1 MDVGDW
7 KSNLQHPTSNV
18 QTKDRGYTM
27 KKLLYIALNELLLLL
42 KDKMAAI
49 WMVILPLGMTAI
61 MGLVFGGFGGGS
73 EAVVIDLPVVDHDG
87 GEMAAVVLDILS
99 QTGNLHLETEH
110 DEETARQLVADG
122 KRAGA
127 MVIPSGF
134 SADLTSGQPT
144 ALELIIVPGG
154 QTAPLLEG
162 MVRGVAS
169 GFSNVQTA
177 VEVAISEVQR
187 ATGSTNLDYQGIA
200 GRVVDVALERLHDP
214 PVRARI
220 TTVGSA
226 EEEEFNIFDQ
236 VVPGYAVMFAMFTVL
251 SAAGGILEEK
261 ERGTFKRL
269 LIAPIPQ
276 WSLLGGKLLAQFLMG
291 VGQIA
296 LMFIFGALVFHVQL
310 GNSLLGL
317 LLITLATCW
326 ATTSLGILLVAVIRS
341 RKQLHPITTLIIL
354 GSSAI
359 GGSWFPLFLMPKAV
373 QQVGRITLVAWA
385 MEGYNRLM
393 LLGGSLADVWVNI
406 GVLVLYGA
414 ICFAIGL
421 KLFKFKEA

>member
-1 MDVGDW
+1 VEIQ
-7 KSNLQHPTSNV
+7 LPTSNI

-27 KKLLYIALNELLLLL
+27 KKLLYIAMNELLLLL
-42 KDKMAAI
+42 KDKMAVV

-134 SADLTSGQPT
+134 SADLTSGQLT

-187 ATGSTNLDYQGIA
+187 ATGSTNLDYEGIA
-200 GRVVDVALERLHDP
+200 GRAVATALERLHDP

-296 LMFIFGALVFHVQL
+296 LMFLAGALVFHVKL

-317 LLITLATCW
+317 ALITLATCW

-354 GSSAI
+354 GTSAI

-393 LLGGSLADVWVNI
+393 ILGGSLADVWVDI

-414 ICFAIGL
+414 VCFGVGL
-421 KLFKFKEA
+421 KLFRFKEA

>member
-1 MDVGDW
+1 
-7 KSNLQHPTSNV
+7 
-18 QTKDRGYTM
+18 M
-27 KKLLYIALNELLLLL
+27 KKLLYIALNELLLLR
-42 KDKMAAI
+42 KDKMAVV
-49 WMVILPLGMTAI
+49 WMIILPLGMTTI

-73 EAVVIDLPVVDHDG
+73 EAVAIDLPVVDHDG

-99 QTGNLHLETEH
+99 QTENLHVEMEY
-110 DEETARQLVADG
+110 DEETARQLLADG
-122 KRAGA
+122 KRAG
-127 MVIPSGF
+127 VVLIPSGF
-134 SADLTSGQPT
+134 SAAITSGQPT
-144 ALELIIVPGG
+144 VLELIVTPGG

-162 MVRGVAS
+162 MVRGVTS
-169 GFSNVQTA
+169 GFSNVQTS

-187 ATGSTNLDYQGIA
+187 ATGSTNLDYEGIA
-200 GRVVDVALERLHDP
+200 RRVAATALERLEDP

-220 TTVGSA
+220 TTVGGA

-236 VVPGYAVMFAMFTVL
+236 AVPGYAVMFAMFTVL

-269 LIAPIPQ
+269 LIAPIPE

-296 LMFIFGALVFHVQL
+296 LMFLAGALIFRVQL

-326 ATTSLGILLVAVIRS
+326 ATTSLGILLVALIRS
-341 RKQLHPITTLIIL
+341 RKQIHPITTLIIL

-359 GGSWFPLFLMPKAV
+359 GGSWFPLFMMPKAV
-373 QQVGRITLVAWA
+373 QQVGRVTLVAWA

-393 LLGGSLADVWVNI
+393 ILGGGLADVWVNI
-406 GVLVLYGA
+406 GVLILYGA
-414 ICFAIGL
+414 VCFAVGL
-421 KLFKFKEA
+421 KLFRFKEA

>member
-1 MDVGDW
+1 
-7 KSNLQHPTSNV
+7 
-18 QTKDRGYTM
+18 M
-27 KKLLYIALNELLLLL
+27 KKLLYIALNELLLLR
-42 KDKMAAI
+42 KDRMAAI
-49 WMVILPLGMTAI
+49 WMIVLPLGMTLI
-61 MGLVFGGFGGGS
+61 GGLVFGAFDGGS
-73 EAVVIDLPVVDHDG
+73 EAVVIDLPVVDQDG

-99 QTGNLHLETEH
+99 QTGNLNLETAY
-110 DEETARQLVADG
+110 DEETARKLVTDG

-127 MVIPSGF
+127 VVIPSGF
-134 SADLTSGQPT
+134 GIAMISGQPT
-144 ALELIIVPGG
+144 ALELIVAPGG

-162 MVRGVAS
+162 MVRGVTSA
-169 GFSNVQTA
+169 FSNVQTT

-187 ATGSTNLDYQGIA
+187 VTGRTDLDYEGIA
-200 GRVVDVALERLHDP
+200 GRAVTTALERLHNP
-214 PVRARI
+214 SVRAQVS
-220 TTVGSA
+220 TVGS
-226 EEEEFNIFDQ
+226 EEEEFDVADQ
-236 VVPGYAVMFAMFTVL
+236 IVPGYAVMFAMFSIL

-269 LIAPIPQ
+269 LISPLPQ
-276 WSLLGGKLLAQFLMG
+276 WSLLGGKLVAQFLVG
-291 VGQIA
+291 VGQIG
-296 LMFIFGALVFHVQL
+296 LMFIFGALVFHLDL
-310 GNSLLGL
+310 GHSPLGV

-341 RKQLHPITTLIIL
+341 RKQIHPITTLVIL

-393 LLGGSLADVWVNI
+393 ILGGSLADIWVNI

-414 ICFAIGL
+414 VCFAVGL

>member
-1 MDVGDW
+1 
-7 KSNLQHPTSNV
+7 
-18 QTKDRGYTM
+18 M
-27 KKLLYIALNELLLLL
+27 KKLLYIARNELLLLR
-42 KDKMAAI
+42 KDRMAAI
-49 WMVILPLGMTAI
+49 WMIVLPLAMTTI
-61 MGLVFGGFGGGS
+61 MGLIFGGLGGGS

-87 GEMAAVVLDILS
+87 GEMATVVLDILS
-99 QTGNLHLETEH
+99 QTENLQVETEY
-110 DEETARQLVADG
+110 DEETARQLVVDG

-127 MVIPSGF
+127 MIIPPDF
-134 SADLTSGQPT
+134 SAAITSGQPT
-144 ALELIIVPGG
+144 ALELIVAPGG

-169 GFSNVQTA
+169 AFSNVQTT
-177 VEVAISEVQR
+177 VEVAFSEVQR
-187 ATGSTNLDYQGIA
+187 ATGSYDLDYEGIA
-200 GRVVDVALERLHDP
+200 GRVVATALERLEDP

-220 TTVGSA
+220 TTVGGT
-226 EEEEFNIFDQ
+226 EDEEFDIFDQ

-291 VGQIA
+291 VGQIT

-310 GNSLLGL
+310 GDSLLGL

-326 ATTSLGILLVAVIRS
+326 ATTSLGILLVSVIRS
-341 RKQLHPITTLIIL
+341 RKQIHPITTLVIL

-359 GGSWFPLFLMPKAV
+359 GGSWFPLFMMPKAV
-373 QQVGRITLVAWA
+373 QQMARITLVAWA

-393 LLGGSLADVWVNI
+393 ILGGSLADVWVDI

-414 ICFAIGL
+414 ICFGVGL
-421 KLFKFKEA
+421 KLFRFKEA

>member
-1 MDVGDW
+1 
-7 KSNLQHPTSNV
+7 
-18 QTKDRGYTM
+18 M
-27 KKLLYIALNELLLLL
+27 KKLLHITLNELLLLR
-42 KDKMAAI
+42 KDRMAAV
-49 WMVILPLGMTAI
+49 WMIILPLAMTTI
-61 MGLVFGGFGGGS
+61 MGLVFGGLGGES

-87 GEMAAVVLDILS
+87 GEMAAMVLDILS
-99 QTGNLHLETEH
+99 QTENLQVETEY
-110 DEETARQLVADG
+110 DEETARQLVTDG

-127 MVIPSGF
+127 MVIPSDF
-134 SADLTSGQPT
+134 SAAILSGQST
-144 ALELIIVPGG
+144 ALELIVVPGG

-162 MVRGVAS
+162 MVRGVTS
-169 GFSNVQTA
+169 GFSSVQTT

-187 ATGSTNLDYQGIA
+187 ATGSYDLDYEGIA
-200 GRVVDVALERLHDP
+200 RRVADTALERLEDP
-214 PVRARI
+214 PVRAQI

-226 EEEEFNIFDQ
+226 EEEEFDVFGQ

-291 VGQIA
+291 VGQIG
-296 LMFIFGALVFHVQL
+296 LMFLFGALAFHVQL

-317 LLITLATCW
+317 SLITLATCW

-341 RKQLHPITTLIIL
+341 RKQIHPITTLIIL

-359 GGSWFPLFLMPKAV
+359 GGSWYPLFMMPKTV
-373 QQVGRITLVAWA
+373 QQVARVTLVAWA

-393 LLGGSLADVWVNI
+393 ILGGSLSDVWVDI

-414 ICFAIGL
+414 VCFGVGL
-421 KLFKFKEA
+421 KLFRFKEA

>member
-1 MDVGDW
+1 
-7 KSNLQHPTSNV
+7 
-18 QTKDRGYTM
+18 M
-27 KKLLYIALNELLLLL
+27 KKLLYIALNELMLLL
-42 KDKMAAI
+42 KDRMAVV
-49 WMVILPLGMTAI
+49 WMIILPLGMTAI

-99 QTGNLHLETEH
+99 QTGNLHLETEY

-127 MVIPSGF
+127 VVIPSDF
-134 SADLTSGQPT
+134 SAAITSGQPT
-144 ALELIIVPGG
+144 ALELVVVPGG

-169 GFSNVQTA
+169 GFSNVQTT

-187 ATGSTNLDYQGIA
+187 ATGNYDLDYEGIA
-200 GRVVDVALERLHDP
+200 RRVVATTLERLEDP
-214 PVRARI
+214 PVRARV
-220 TTVGSA
+220 TTVGGT
-226 EEEEFNIFDQ
+226 EEEEFDIFDQ

-296 LMFIFGALVFHVQL
+296 LMFLFGALLFHIQL

-354 GSSAI
+354 GTSAI

-373 QQVGRITLVAWA
+373 QQVARVTLVAWA

-393 LLGGSLADVWVNI
+393 ILGGSLADVWMDI

-414 ICFAIGL
+414 VCFGVGL
-421 KLFKFKEA
+421 KLFRFKEA